1 MFLQIAFIVCIFE
14 DVRQEESGLQ
24 LSSYLILQRMG
35 ELYPAVR
42 IFQLFHLIGIFLRIE
57 GQRVCQHFFI
67 VVKNIVD
74 SGVKT

>member
-42 IFQLFHLIGIFLRIE
+42 ILSLIHI
-57 GQRVCQHFFI
+57 
-67 VVKNIVD
+67 
-74 SGVKT
+74 